1 MDFIHIKGA
10 RVHNLKSIDIKIPK
24 KKLVLIT
31 GVSGSGKSSLAFD
44 TIYAEGQRKYVE
56 SLSSYARQFLGIMNK
71 PDVDFIRG
79 LSPSIAIE
87 QRGISKNPRS
97 TVATTTEIY
106 DYFRVL
112 FARVGE
118 VFCYNCG
125 KRIKSMSI
133 DEIVKDVINNY
144 SEMNIEILS
153 PIVIDKKG
161 EFKDLFKRLMKRGFT
176 RVYVDDRLYIL
187 GESISIKKTKK
198 HNIEII
204 IDRIKLKKDIK
215 TRLTQ
220 SIETALKESDG
231 LIYIYQKGN
240 SKKIYNEILACP
252 HCMISYKEIT
262 PRLFSF
268 NSPYGACQECHGLGI
283 SMEIDSESVISDTS
297 LSVREGAI
305 IPFKDITNKTSI
317 HKFADFYNID
327 LDLPFNK
334 LTKKEKHL
342 LLYGSE
348 EKDKKDHR
356 LHYEGVI
363 PYMKRLYMNTDS
375 TWMKYEIEKY
385 MTFMEC
391 KKCNGTRLNRE
402 VLSIRINGKNIADVS
417 SMNIDEAYKW
427 FNDLNLSGN
436 RAIISIEL
444 IKEIEKRL
452 EFLKKV
458 GLNYITLNRKTE
470 TLSGGEEQRVRLATQ
485 IGSGLTGV
493 LYVLDEP
500 SIGLHQRDVNK
511 LIKSLKDLR
520 DLDNTVIIVEHDDAF
535 IKNSDHIIDLGL
547 YAGEDGGEVIFS
559 GDYNSIKNHKKSLT
573 GKFISGR
580 DHVHIERMKR
590 KPDNKRKLIIKGA
603 REHNL
608 KNINVEIPLGLFIC
622 VSGVS
627 GSGKSTLIND
637 ILFNAL
643 KKYFYNSL
651 MKPGKHDGIKNLHLI
666 DNVISINQSPIGRT
680 PRSNPATYTGL
691 FTPIRELF
699 AAMRES
705 KIRGY
710 KIGRFSF
717 NVKGGRCEACEG
729 TGVKR
734 IEMHFLPDIY
744 IECEVC
750 RGKRFNSETLQVK
763 FRKASIADVLDMSV
777 EQAYKHFKDMSRI
790 QNKLKLLIDVG
801 LGYIKLGQA
810 ATSLS
815 GGEAQRIKISR
826 ELSKKNTGSTL
837 YLLDE
842 PTTGLHSYDVKMLL
856 KVLDRLVEKG
866 NTLIVIEHN
875 LDVLRS
881 SDYIID
887 LGPEGGDKGGEIIFQ
902 GTIEEIIKCDK
913 SYTGH
918 YLKIKKGDKNEKS

>member
-31 GVSGSGKSSLAFD
+31 GISGSGKSSLAFD

-71 PDVDFIRG
+71 PDVDFISG

-97 TVATTTEIY
+97 TVGTTTEIY

-125 KRIKSMSI
+125 KPIKSMSI
-133 DEIVKDVINNY
+133 DEIVKDVMKNY
-144 SEMNIEILS
+144 NERNIEVLS

-161 EFKDLFKRLMKRGFT
+161 EFKDIFKRLMKRGFT
-176 RVYVDDRLYIL
+176 RVYVDNKSYIL
-187 GESISIKKTKK
+187 GENINIQKTKK

-204 IDRIKLKKDIK
+204 IDRIKLKQGIK

-231 LIYIYQKGN
+231 LVYINQKGN
-240 SKKIYNEILACP
+240 SRKIYNEILACP
-252 HCMISYKEIT
+252 DCMISYKEIT

-283 SMEIDSESVISDTS
+283 SMEIDSESVIADTS

-305 IPFKDITNKTSI
+305 APFGDITNKKSI
-317 HKFADFYNID
+317 HQLADVFRIN
-327 LDLPFNK
+327 LDLPYKK
-334 LTKKEKHL
+334 LTKKEKYL
-342 LLYGSE
+342 LLYGAE
-348 EKDKKDHR
+348 EKDKKEHR
-356 LHYEGVI
+356 LYYEGVV
-363 PYMKRLYMNTDS
+363 PYMKRLYMNTES

-385 MTFMEC
+385 MTFTKC
-391 KKCNGTRLNRE
+391 TGCNGSRLNKE
-402 VLSIRINGKNIADVS
+402 VLSIKINGKNIAQVS
-417 SMNIDEAYKW
+417 CMNIEKAYKW
-427 FNDLNLSGN
+427 FDELDLKGN
-436 RAIISIEL
+436 RGIISIEL
-444 IKEIEKRL
+444 IKEIKKRL
-452 EFLKKV
+452 EFLIHV
-458 GLNYITLNRKTE
+458 GLDYITLDRKTE

-500 SIGLHQRDVNK
+500 SIGLHQRDVAK

-547 YAGEDGGEVIFS
+547 YAGKDGGEVIFS
-559 GDYNSIKNHKKSLT
+559 GDYDSIKNHKKSLT

-580 DHVHIERMKR
+580 EFVHIERMKR
-590 KPDNKRKLIIKGA
+590 KPDSERKLIIKGA

-608 KNINVEIPLGLFIC
+608 KNIDVEIPLGLFIC

-637 ILFNAL
+637 ILFNTL

-651 MKPGKHDGIKNLHLI
+651 IKPGNHDKIINLHLL
-666 DNVISINQSPIGRT
+666 DNVISIDQSPIGRT
-680 PRSNPATYTGL
+680 PRSNPATYTNL

-750 RGKRFNSETLQVK
+750 KGKRFNSETLQVK

-777 EQAYKHFKDMSRI
+777 EQAYEHFKDMSRI
-790 QNKLKLLIDVG
+790 QNKLKLLMDVG

-826 ELSKKNTGSTL
+826 ELSKKDTGNTL

-875 LDVLRS
+875 LDVLKS

-887 LGPEGGDKGGEIIFQ
+887 LGPEGGEKGGEIIFQ
-902 GTIEEIIKCDK
+902 GAIEDIIKCSK

-918 YLKIKKGDKNEKS
+918 YLKNVKRR